1 MQSYKVKKVFRLGFI
16 FALSQWVQVRG
27 YFSKLNNTQNQR
39 GDFVQ
44 AYKDVGIVF
53 KNNFSQWV
61 LNERL
66 IKKLNIAQNLNL
78 RFVQV
83 NKIMRA
89 TLKNTPSHSIHNEG
103 VFKKLN
109 YGFTFSLSHSLIYG
123 G

>member
-1 MQSYKVKKVFRLGFI
+1 M
-16 FALSQWVQVRG
+16 
-27 YFSKLNNTQNQR
+27 
-39 GDFVQ
+39 Q